1 MGYIN
6 SLFTGQSELFGVAVS
21 VSEYS
26 HYLSI
31 DSISGHPAVYRH
43 LKSCGKIEENKSQK
57 QNL

>member
-6 SLFTGQSELFGVAVS
+6 SLFTGQSEIIGVAVS
-21 VSEYS
+21 EYS
-26 HYLSI
+26 RFLSV

-43 LKSCGKIEENKSQK
+43 LKPCGNVEEHKPQK

>member
-21 VSEYS
+21 ESS
-26 HYLSI
+26 RLLSI

-43 LKSCGKIEENKSQK
+43 LKPCGNIEENKQRK

>member
-6 SLFTGQSELFGVAVS
+6 SLFTGQSEISGIAVS
-21 VSEYS
+21 ECS

-43 LKSCGKIEENKSQK
+43 LKPCGNVEENKHQK
-57 QNL
+57 QKL

>member
-6 SLFTGQSELFGVAVS
+6 SLFTGQSEIIGVAVS
-21 VSEYS
+21 ENSRF
-26 HYLSI
+26 LSV

-43 LKSCGKIEENKSQK
+43 LKPCGNVEEHKPQK

>member
-6 SLFTGQSELFGVAVS
+6 TLFTGQSEVSGVAVS
-21 VSEYS
+21 ECS

-43 LKSCGKIEENKSQK
+43 LKPCGNVEENKQQK

>member
-6 SLFTGQSELFGVAVS
+6 SLFTGQSEIFGVAVS
-21 VSEYS
+21 ESS
-26 HYLSI
+26 HLLSV

-43 LKSCGKIEENKSQK
+43 LKPCGNVEEHKQQE

>member
-6 SLFTGQSELFGVAVS
+6 SLFTGQSDISGVA

-43 LKSCGKIEENKSQK
+43 LKPCGNVEENKQQK

>member
-6 SLFTGQSELFGVAVS
+6 SLFTGQSEISGVAVS
-21 VSEYS
+21 EFSR
-26 HYLSI
+26 YLSI

-43 LKSCGKIEENKSQK
+43 LKPCGNEEENKPHE

>member
-6 SLFTGQSELFGVAVS
+6 SLFTGQSEIIGVAVS
-21 VSEYS
+21 EYS
-26 HYLSI
+26 RFLSV

-43 LKSCGKIEENKSQK
+43 LKPCGNVEEHKTQK

>member
-6 SLFTGQSELFGVAVS
+6 SLFTGQSEIIGVAVS
-21 VSEYS
+21 EYS
-26 HYLSI
+26 RFLSV

-43 LKSCGKIEENKSQK
+43 LKPCGNVEEHKQQK

>member
-6 SLFTGQSELFGVAVS
+6 TLFTGQSEISGVAVS
-21 VSEYS
+21 EYS
-26 HYLSI
+26 NLLSI

-43 LKSCGKIEENKSQK
+43 LKPCGNVEENKPQK